1 MDRQIQL
8 RYKSQIVILSIVALV
23 FKALSSIS
31 YFATYEGNWK
41 DGYELSFQFPNIIQL
56 FSLVLG
62 VLPYILLVIYVQ
74 KFHKEFKATV
84 VVPVIFTSIA
94 IVPLLSLISNIINVY
109 GFSGI
114 ISNII
119 NVYGFSGIII
129 NLITPITFALA
140 TISALKGLSNKIF
153 IVIPT
158 VVGLV
163 LNLLSLIGTFNI
175 FSYYIRDGMFLYIFT
190 VPASIIASSA
200 LYVALLIFG
209 LKNRIPTILSVSPE
223 EEKKNAE
230 KMTPEQAL
238 KILKDKFEL
247 GMITE
252 EEYQTQRAEIISKL

>member
-31 YFATYEGNWK
+31 YFATYEGNWN

-84 VVPVIFTSIA
+84 VVPVIFASIA
-94 IVPLLSLISNIINVY
+94 IVPLLSLISNIIN
-109 GFSGI
+109 G
-114 ISNII
+114 
-119 NVYGFSGIII
+119 YGFSGIII
-129 NLITPITFALA
+129 NIIIPITFALA

-163 LNLLSLIGTFNI
+163 LNLLSLIRTFNI
-175 FSYYIRDGMFLYIFT
+175 FSYYIREGMFLYIFT
-190 VPASIIASSA
+190 VLASIIASSA

>member
-1 MDRQIQL
+1 MDRQIHL
-8 RYKSQIVILSIVALV
+8 RYKSQIVVLSIVALV

-31 YFATYEGNWK
+31 YFATYEGGWK

-56 FSLVLG
+56 FYLVLG

-84 VVPVIFTSIA
+84 VVPVIFASIA
-94 IVPLLSLISNIINVY
+94 IVPLLSLIINIINGH

-114 ISNII
+114 I
-119 NVYGFSGIII
+119 VY
-129 NLITPITFALA
+129 LITPITFALA

-163 LNLLSLIGTFNI
+163 LNLLSLNGTFSN
-175 FSYYIRDGMFLYIFT
+175 FSYYINYGMFLYIFT

-230 KMTPEQAL
+230 KTTPEQAL

-252 EEYQTQRAEIISKL
+252 EEYQAQRAEIISKL

>member
-1 MDRQIQL
+1 MDKQIQL

-23 FKALSSIS
+23 FKVLSSIS
-31 YFATYEGNWK
+31 YFATYEGYWK
-41 DGYELSFQFPNIIQL
+41 HECELSFQFPNIIQL

-84 VVPVIFTSIA
+84 VIPVIFASIA
-94 IVPLLSLISNIINVY
+94 IVPLLSLISNIIN
-109 GFSGI
+109 G
-114 ISNII
+114 
-119 NVYGFSGIII
+119 YGFSGIII
-129 NLITPITFALA
+129 NLITPITFSLG
-140 TISALKGLSNKIF
+140 TISALKGLSNKTF

-158 VVGLV
+158 VAGLV
-163 LNLLSLIGTFNI
+163 LNLLSLIGTFFN
-175 FSYYIRDGMFLYIFT
+175 FSYYISYSMFLYIFT

-230 KMTPEQAL
+230 KTTPEQAL

-252 EEYQTQRAEIISKL
+252 EEYQAQRAEIISKL